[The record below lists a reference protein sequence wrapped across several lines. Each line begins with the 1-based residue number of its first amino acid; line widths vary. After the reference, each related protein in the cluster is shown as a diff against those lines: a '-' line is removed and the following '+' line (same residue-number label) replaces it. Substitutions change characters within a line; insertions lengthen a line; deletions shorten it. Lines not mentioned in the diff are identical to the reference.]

1 VLHKHATDAALSAR
15 KLLET
20 NGGGLRANNQLREQ
34 LIQSDTSF
42 RTASSLR
49 SAAFFSTL
57 CVTIVQLVVV
67 CCLVSVLQLFTLSAL
82 LLLCCCCY
90 HSKISQI

>member
-20 NGGGLRANNQLREQ
+20 NGGGLLANNQLREQ
-34 LIQSDTSF
+34 LIQSDDTSF

-57 CVTIVQLVVV
+57 CVTIEQLFVV
-67 CCLVSVLQLFTLSAL
+67 CCLVSVL
-82 LLLCCCCY
+82 
-90 HSKISQI
+90 